1 MVLTVDKEAKVKS
14 ELEVNMMLDA
24 YGDQLTILG
33 VEWVSGSSTVLAVA
47 T

>member
-1 MVLTVDKEAKVKS
+1 MTVDKEGKVKS

-24 YGDQLTILG
+24 YGDQLTILK
-33 VEWVSGSSTVLAVA
+33 VEWIPGSNTVLAVA